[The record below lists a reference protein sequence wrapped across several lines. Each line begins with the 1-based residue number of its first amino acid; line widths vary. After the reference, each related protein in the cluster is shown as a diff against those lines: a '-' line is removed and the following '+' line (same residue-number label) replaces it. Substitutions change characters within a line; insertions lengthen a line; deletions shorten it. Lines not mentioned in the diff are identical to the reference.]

1 MQLIKDASAEKLRG
15 AYYTPPAIASFIL
28 HWGINGGN
36 NADILEPSCGD
47 GVFLECMRDENM
59 LFNTVTAVEYEA
71 TEADK
76 ARALDLHDS
85 EVINQ
90 DFHRFCL
97 DTEKR
102 FNLVVGNPPFI
113 RYQYYDANQQELADE
128 IFKNAKLK
136 RTKLTNAWVTFVVGC
151 TQLLR
156 ENGKMGFVIPSE
168 LLMVKYAQQ
177 LRKYLAKTF
186 NKINIISFE
195 NLVFEEIQQE
205 VVLLL
210 CEKNGTNEH
219 KIEHI
224 EVKDTEGLL
233 ALDPHQLQF
242 PSKDI
247 DFQADKWTYYF
258 LDKKELDLL
267 DKVKIATTIS
277 TFANVEVGI
286 TTGSNDFFTVPQS
299 IVSMYQ
305 LDEYARPMVGR
316 SVQVNSLCFTK
327 RDWKTNVAS
336 DARAYLLVF
345 TPDAKET
352 GNDAVKAYLE
362 SGEAA
367 DIDKGYKTSIR
378 DQWWV
383 IPSIKV
389 SDALFLRRNNLYPKF
404 VLNEASAYTT
414 DTMHRVF
421 IKEGVNKKAFVASYY
436 NSLSFAFAEI
446 LGRNFGGGCLELMPS
461 EVGEIYLPYR
471 EENEQIFDTL
481 DSMLRK
487 KATADEILD
496 YSDEI
501 ILHQGM
507 GLSLDEVKL
516 ARSIWHKI
524 INRRLTRETLEKPAE
539 KKVAGNEQYTQLSL
553 FELFEQYGEKPLV
566 ENSMLHESA
575 DIMYG
580 ESRTHLSFP
589 IDLTKN
595 LLICNVKKDNWKQYL
610 DGSAT
615 IYYTGK
621 KFPTTVALNKLYYF
635 MPYLSG
641 KGIRDLYYIKIAR
654 LGCRK
659 EGQPGEDINDIRLVF
674 EIERLGELF
683 DDYKKVSL
691 EIWRT
696 FTDTTLSEVMK
707 MDGILPC
714 TFRKEIEQ

>member
-28 HWGINGGN
+28 HWGINGGQD
-36 NADILEPSCGD
+36 ADILEPSCGD

-59 LFNTVTAVEYEA
+59 LFNTVTAIEYEA
-71 TEADK
+71 AEANK
-76 ARALDLHDS
+76 ARTLGLHNS

-97 DTEKR
+97 DTDKR
-102 FNLVVGNPPFI
+102 FDLVVGNPPFI
-113 RYQYYDANQQELADE
+113 RYQYYDPAQQKLADE
-128 IFKNAKLK
+128 IFSNAKLK

-156 ENGKMGFVIPSE
+156 DNGKMGFVIPSE

-205 VVLLL
+205 VLLLL

-224 EVKDTEGLL
+224 EVKDTQGLL
-233 ALDPHQLQF
+233 TLDPHQLRF

-247 DFQADKWTYYF
+247 NFHTDKWTYYF
-258 LDKKELDLL
+258 LDKMELDLL
-267 DKVKIATTIS
+267 DKVKKATTIS
-277 TFANVEVGI
+277 SFA
-286 TTGSNDFFTVPQS
+286 TGSNDFFTVPQS
-299 IVSMYQ
+299 VVSMYQ
-305 LDEYARPMVGR
+305 LQDYARPMVGR

-327 RDWKTNVAS
+327 RDWKANVAS
-336 DARAYLLVF
+336 EAKAHLLVF
-345 TPDAKET
+345 TPDSKEN
-352 GNDAVKAYLE
+352 GNEGVKAYLKN
-362 SGEAA
+362 GEAA

-383 IPSIKV
+383 IPSIKL

-404 VLNEASAYTT
+404 VLNEAGAYTT

-421 IKEGVNKKAFVASYY
+421 IKDGVNKKAFVASYY

-461 EVGEIYLPYR
+461 EVGGIYLPYR
-471 EENEQIFDTL
+471 EENEKIFDTL
-481 DSMLRK
+481 DHMLRK

-496 YSDEI
+496 YTDEI

-507 GLSLDEVKL
+507 GLTEDEVKL

-524 INRRLTRETLEKPAE
+524 INRRLTRETLEKPME
-539 KKVAGNEQYTQLSL
+539 KTGKEKEKHMQLNFFDLFDQYALEPITQN
-553 FELFEQYGEKPLV
+553 FMVREDIVV
-566 ENSMLHESA
+566 EYYRKRIQRKQS
-575 DIMYG
+575 
-580 ESRTHLSFP
+580 
-589 IDLTKN
+589 IDKTKN
-595 LLICNVKKDNWKQYL
+595 LLICNVKKDNWEQYL
-610 DGSAT
+610 DGSAK

-654 LGCRK
+654 LGYRK
-659 EGQPGEDINDIRLVF
+659 EGQEKEDKNDLRLVF
-674 EIERLGELF
+674 EIEYVGQLF
-683 DDYKKVSL
+683 KDYKKVKL

-696 FTDTTLSEVMK
+696 FTDTTLSE
-707 MDGILPC
+707 LLN
-714 TFRKEIEQ
+714 TNEI

>member
-1 MQLIKDASAEKLRG
+1 MQLIKDVSAEKLRG

-28 HWGINGGN
+28 HWGINGKH

-47 GVFLECMRDENM
+47 GVFLECMRNENM
-59 LFNTVTAVEYEA
+59 PFNTVTAIEYEVV
-71 TEADK
+71 EANK
-76 ARALDLHDS
+76 ARSLGLHDS

-97 DTEKR
+97 DTNKQ
-102 FNLVVGNPPFI
+102 FDLVVGNPPFI
-113 RYQYYDANQQELADE
+113 RYQYYDATQQKLADE
-128 IFKNAKLK
+128 IFRNAKLK

-156 ENGKMGFVIPSE
+156 DNGKMGFVIPSE

-195 NLVFEEIQQE
+195 NLVFKEIQQE
-205 VVLLL
+205 VILLL
-210 CEKNGTNEH
+210 CEKNNTAEH

-224 EVKDTEGLL
+224 EVKDMEGLL
-233 ALDPHQLQF
+233 ALDPHQLRF

-247 DFQADKWTYYF
+247 NFHTDKWTYYF

-267 DKVKIATTIS
+267 DKVKNDATIS
-277 TFANVEVGI
+277 SFANVEVGI

-299 IVSMYQ
+299 VVSMFQ
-305 LDEYARPMVGR
+305 LQNYARPMVGR
-316 SVQVNSLCFTK
+316 SVQINSLCFTQ
-327 RDWKTNVAS
+327 RDWKANVAS
-336 DARAYLLVF
+336 EAKAHLLVF
-345 TPDAKET
+345 SPDSKEN
-352 GNDAVKAYLE
+352 GNEGVKSYLE

-367 DIDKGYKTSIR
+367 GINKGYKTSIR

-383 IPSIKV
+383 IPSIKL

-404 VLNEASAYTT
+404 VLNEAGAYTT

-421 IKEGVNKKAFVASYY
+421 IKDGVNKKAFVASYY

-471 EENEQIFDTL
+471 EENEKIFDTL
-481 DSMLRK
+481 DCMLRQ

-496 YSDEI
+496 YTDGI
-501 ILHQGM
+501 ILRQGM
-507 GLSLDEVKL
+507 RLSVEEVKL

-524 INRRLTRETLEKPAE
+524 INRRLTRKTLEKPIKE
-539 KKVAGNEQYTQLSL
+539 KKLEKENPMQLNFLDVFAQYELDPITQNYMVREDTEVDYSTKRVHRKLL
-553 FELFEQYGEKPLV
+553 
-566 ENSMLHESA
+566 
-575 DIMYG
+575 
-580 ESRTHLSFP
+580 

-595 LLICNVKKDNWKQYL
+595 LLICNVKRDNWEQYL
-610 DGSAT
+610 DGSAK

-641 KGIRDLYYIKIAR
+641 KGIRDIYYIKIAR
-654 LGCRK
+654 LGYRK
-659 EGQPGEDINDIRLVF
+659 EGQVNENKNDLRLVF
-674 EIERLGELF
+674 EIERVGQLF
-683 DDYKKVSL
+683 DDYKKVKL

-696 FTDTTLSEVMK
+696 FTDTTMEKIMELVE
-707 MDGILPC
+707 
-714 TFRKEIEQ
+714 